1 LPRRQATS
9 AGVTGARGH
18 RERQIAEV
26 LVRYGLSY
34 RANVV
39 GLERLVGAADGL
51 AGRTPADTQTRP
63 VNLRLALEELGPTFI
78 KLGQL
83 LATRADLLSSNYRVE
98 LAKLQDSAPA
108 VPSDVIKDIVE
119 PELHAPADTAFAVFQ
134 AVPLA
139 CASVTRT
146 LARI

>member
-1 LPRRQATS
+1 L
-9 AGVTGARGH
+9 
-18 RERQIAEV
+18 I
-26 LVRYGLSY
+26 RYGLSY

-63 VNLRLALEELGPTFI
+63 EELGPTFI